1 MGCTNSTAGGRG
13 ITNRLVDVIGYY
25 GQAGNVADQ
34 IPKLADINENYNV
47 IIFAFITGKK
57 GVTLELLG
65 PYKNDMAGLK
75 TDIAAWKAVPDKYGR
90 QKLALVSFGGQ
101 GGAWSYSTH
110 TSDAILSFLI
120 DYNMDGIDIDLESTA
135 AAICDQKEFLDTM
148 DALKA
153 KSIVI
158 TAAPEAAQARLDSYK
173 LLLQKVTWAHP
184 QFYNNPPNAV
194 TVPYVPSAWP
204 NYWTVTDWQAEDP
217 SLGAFWAAVLSS
229 IGSADSL
236 NASQLGMCCP
246 ASKEAASSYN
256 DWDMDTLKTQVAASS
271 INRIATWS
279 ITCDKVNG
287 YKFATNIGS
296 LNA

>member
-1 MGCTNSTAGGRG
+1 MGGCNSTAAGRDFANG
-13 ITNRLVDVIGYY
+13 PVNVIGYY
-25 GQAGNVADQ
+25 GQAGNVSSQ

-57 GVTLELLG
+57 GMTLELLG
-65 PYKNDMAGLK
+65 PYANNMAGLK

-101 GGAWSYSTH
+101 GGVWSYPTH
-110 TSDAILSFLI
+110 TSDAILSFLS
-120 DYNMDGIDIDLESTA
+120 DYNMDGIDIDLEGDA

-148 DALKA
+148 DALKT

-158 TAAPEAAQARLDSYK
+158 TAAPEAAQSRLDSYK

-194 TVPYVPSAWP
+194 ITPYVPTTWP
-204 NYWTVTDWQAEDP
+204 EYWTVKNWQAEDQ
-217 SLGAFWAAVLSS
+217 SLGAFWAAVMSS

-256 DWDMDTLKTQVAASS
+256 DWDMDKLKTEVAASS
-271 INRIATWS
+271 IKHIATWS